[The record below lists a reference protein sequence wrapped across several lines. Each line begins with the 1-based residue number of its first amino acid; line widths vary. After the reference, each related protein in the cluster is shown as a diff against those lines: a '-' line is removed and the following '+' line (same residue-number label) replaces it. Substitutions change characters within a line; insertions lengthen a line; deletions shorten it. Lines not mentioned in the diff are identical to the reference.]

1 MAHTVTLITHPNR
14 LGVAEPLGVDQPRRG
29 VRRELAVDQ
38 FGAGQQHV
46 WCVAGGVA
54 RARAGAGGVL
64 IPGRMCECGPTV
76 TERPAEMLRIHGLEG
91 LLEAGRAR
99 LRSGG
104 IEPVRD

>member
-1 MAHTVTLITHPNR
+1 MIY
-14 LGVAEPLGVDQPRRG
+14 GVD
-29 VRRELAVDQ
+29 EWL
-38 FGAGQQHV
+38 
-46 WCVAGGVA
+46 A
-54 RARAGAGGVL
+54 RAAEANRAGAAVVFAVLCKECGRALPRAGAGGVL